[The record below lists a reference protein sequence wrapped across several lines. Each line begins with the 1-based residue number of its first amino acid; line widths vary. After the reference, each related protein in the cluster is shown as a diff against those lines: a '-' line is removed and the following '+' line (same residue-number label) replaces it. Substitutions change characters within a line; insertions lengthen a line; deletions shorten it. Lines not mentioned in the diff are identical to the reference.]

1 MAEQILQKTDSL
13 ATDDGDIIA
22 LPGRYYRITRY
33 LMTLLFLVFGSAC
46 IRDGFFRYPAE
57 NKAALDR
64 KQNEPHPGFDIPLN
78 RSLALV
84 LPPLGLLTLARALYN
99 SRGTIRLTGNT
110 LNIPSHP
117 PISLD
122 SIRKIDKRLWERKG
136 IAYIEYEAP
145 AGASGQFKLDDFIYE
160 RDPVDRIF
168 ARIEAHAAAS
178 INPTENVP

>member
-13 ATDDGDIIA
+13 AADDGEIVA
-22 LPGRYYRITRY
+22 LAGRYYRITRY
-33 LMTLLFLVFGSAC
+33 LMTLLFLVFGFFC

-57 NKAALDR
+57 NKAAVER

-99 SRGTIRLTGNT
+99 SRGAIRLAGMT

-122 SIRKIDKRLWERKG
+122 SIRKIDKRLWDRKG
-136 IAYIEYEAP
+136 IAYIEYEGP
-145 AGASGQFKLDDFIYE
+145 GGATDRFKLDDFIYE
-160 RDPVDRIF
+160 RDPIDRIVG
-168 ARIEAHAAAS
+168 RIDAHAAEIA
-178 INPTENVP
+178 NQEK